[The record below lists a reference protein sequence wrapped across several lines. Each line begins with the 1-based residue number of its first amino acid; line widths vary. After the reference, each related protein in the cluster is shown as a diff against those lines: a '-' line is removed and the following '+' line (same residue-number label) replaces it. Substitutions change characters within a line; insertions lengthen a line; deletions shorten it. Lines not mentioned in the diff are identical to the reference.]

1 MKWEPSCTI
10 EQGEAAFTAQQHKLE
25 SVRSDSAKSRASV
38 DKKRWCFRQ
47 NSPKSGARFL
57 TGISIHMLLQV
68 DGLRKTFGRRVAVDG
83 IGFSIDVGEIV
94 GFLGPNG
101 AGKTTTM
108 RMIAGYLEPDEG
120 TAKVFNIDITQE
132 RRRAQE
138 RVGYLPEGA
147 PLYGEMTPWS
157 FLRFVAETR
166 GMSREAARHA
176 VRRAA
181 QDARLG
187 DSIDRP
193 IDTLSKG
200 YRRRVGFAA
209 ALLHD
214 PMLLILDEPT
224 DGLDPNQRHAV
235 RDLIKKLGEERG
247 LIIST
252 HSLEE
257 VEAVCTR
264 AIVIDQG
271 RIIADKTPAAL
282 IDEHGTLERAFAALT
297 RGEERT

>member
-1 MKWEPSCTI
+1 
-10 EQGEAAFTAQQHKLE
+10 
-25 SVRSDSAKSRASV
+25 
-38 DKKRWCFRQ
+38 
-47 NSPKSGARFL
+47 
-57 TGISIHMLLQV
+57 MLLQV
-68 DGLRKTFGRRVAVDG
+68 EGLRKTFGRRVAVDG
-83 IGFSIDVGEIV
+83 IGFAVDVGEIV

-108 RMIAGYLEPDEG
+108 RMIAGYLEPDAG
-120 TAKVFNIDITQE
+120 TVKVFNIDVARE

-138 RVGYLPEGA
+138 RLGYLPEGA

-166 GMSREAARHA
+166 GMTREGARHA

-193 IDTLSKG
+193 IETLSKG
-200 YRRRVGFAA
+200 YRRRVGLAA

-214 PMLLILDEPT
+214 PMLLVLDEPT

-235 RDLIKKLGEERG
+235 RDLVRKLGEDRG

-264 AIVIDQG
+264 AILIDQG
-271 RIIADKTPAAL
+271 RIVADQTPQSL
-282 IDEHGTLERAFAALT
+282 IEKHGDLDRAFAALT
-297 RGEERT
+297 RQEERV

>member
-1 MKWEPSCTI
+1 
-10 EQGEAAFTAQQHKLE
+10 
-25 SVRSDSAKSRASV
+25 
-38 DKKRWCFRQ
+38 
-47 NSPKSGARFL
+47 
-57 TGISIHMLLQV
+57 MLLQV
-68 DGLRKTFGRRVAVDG
+68 EGLRKTFGARAAVDG
-83 IGFSIDVGEIV
+83 VSFELDAGEIV

-108 RMIAGYLEPDEG
+108 RMIAGYLEPDDG
-120 TAKVFNIDITQE
+120 YAKVFNIDVAQD

-147 PLYGEMTPWS
+147 PLYGEMTPWM

-166 GMSREAARHA
+166 GMKKELARNS

-187 DSIDRP
+187 DTIDRP

-200 YRRRVGFAA
+200 SRRRVGLAA

-214 PMLLILDEPT
+214 PLLLILDEPT
-224 DGLDPNQRHAV
+224 DGLDPNQRGAV
-235 RDLIKKLGEERG
+235 RDLIKRLGEERG
-247 LIIST
+247 IILST

-264 AIVIDQG
+264 AIVINNGQNV
-271 RIIADKTPAAL
+271 ADETPAKLA
-282 IDEHGTLERAFAALT
+282 EQHGGLEAAFRALT
-297 RGEERT
+297 GGEERA

>member
-1 MKWEPSCTI
+1 
-10 EQGEAAFTAQQHKLE
+10 
-25 SVRSDSAKSRASV
+25 
-38 DKKRWCFRQ
+38 
-47 NSPKSGARFL
+47 
-57 TGISIHMLLQV
+57 MLLQV
-68 DGLRKTFGRRVAVDG
+68 DGLRKSFGRRVAVDQ
-83 IGFSIDVGEIV
+83 IGFSLDVGEIV

-120 TAKVFNIDITQE
+120 SVKVFNIDVAQE
-132 RRRAQE
+132 RRRAQS

-147 PLYGEMTPWS
+147 PLYGEMTPWA
-157 FLRFVAETR
+157 FLHFIAEAR
-166 GMSREAARHA
+166 GMRKEAARHA

-187 DSIDRP
+187 DTIDRP
-193 IDTLSKG
+193 IETLSKG
-200 YRRRVGFAA
+200 YRRRVGLAA

-214 PMLLILDEPT
+214 PLLLILDEPT
-224 DGLDPNQRHAV
+224 DGLDPNQRQAV
-235 RDLIKKLGEERG
+235 RELVKRLSEERG

-264 AIVIDQG
+264 AIVIDHG
-271 RIIADKTPAAL
+271 RIVADASPKDLADAHGGLEAAFL
-282 IDEHGTLERAFAALT
+282 ALTHSEERA
-297 RGEERT
+297 

>member
-1 MKWEPSCTI
+1 
-10 EQGEAAFTAQQHKLE
+10 
-25 SVRSDSAKSRASV
+25 
-38 DKKRWCFRQ
+38 
-47 NSPKSGARFL
+47 
-57 TGISIHMLLQV
+57 MLLQV
-68 DGLRKTFGRRVAVDG
+68 DGLRKSFGRRLAVDG
-83 IGFSIDVGEIV
+83 VGFSLDVGEIV

-120 TAKVFNIDITQE
+120 VAKIFNIDIAQE

-147 PLYGEMTPWS
+147 PLYGEMTPWMY
-157 FLRFVAETR
+157 LRFVAETR
-166 GMSREAARHA
+166 GMRAEAARHA

-200 YRRRVGFAA
+200 YRRRVGLAA

-235 RDLIKKLGEERG
+235 RDLIRKLGEERG

-271 RIIADKTPAAL
+271 RIVADKAPGELKA
-282 IDEHGTLERAFAALT
+282 EHGDLERAFAALT
-297 RGEERT
+297 RGEERA

>member
-1 MKWEPSCTI
+1 
-10 EQGEAAFTAQQHKLE
+10 
-25 SVRSDSAKSRASV
+25 
-38 DKKRWCFRQ
+38 
-47 NSPKSGARFL
+47 
-57 TGISIHMLLQV
+57 
-68 DGLRKTFGRRVAVDG
+68 LRKSFGRRVAVDG
-83 IGFSIDVGEIV
+83 VGFSIDVGEIV

-120 TAKVFNIDITQE
+120 VAKIFNIDVAQE

-157 FLRFVAETR
+157 YLRFIAETR
-166 GMSREAARHA
+166 GMSLEAARHA

-193 IDTLSKG
+193 IETLSKG
-200 YRRRVGFAA
+200 YRRRVGLAA
-209 ALLHD
+209 TLLHD
-214 PMLLILDEPT
+214 PMLLILDEST

-235 RDLIKKLGEERG
+235 RDLIKRLGEERG

-271 RIIADKTPAAL
+271 RIVADKPPAELSA
-282 IDEHGTLERAFAALT
+282 EHGGLDAAFAALT
-297 RGEERT
+297 RGEERA

>member
-1 MKWEPSCTI
+1 
-10 EQGEAAFTAQQHKLE
+10 
-25 SVRSDSAKSRASV
+25 
-38 DKKRWCFRQ
+38 
-47 NSPKSGARFL
+47 
-57 TGISIHMLLQV
+57 MLLQV
-68 DGLRKTFGRRVAVDG
+68 DGLRKTFGRRAAVDG
-83 IGFSIDVGEIV
+83 IGFSLDVGEIV

-120 TAKVFNIDITQE
+120 VAKVFNIDVARE

-147 PLYGEMTPWS
+147 PLYGEMTPWT

-166 GMSREAARHA
+166 GMPREGARHA

-187 DSIDRP
+187 DTIDQP
-193 IDTLSKG
+193 IETLSKG
-200 YRRRVGFAA
+200 YRRRVGLAA

-214 PMLLILDEPT
+214 PVLLVLDEPT
-224 DGLDPNQRHAV
+224 DGLDPNQRQAV
-235 RDLIKKLGEERG
+235 RELIRRLGEERG

-264 AIVIDQG
+264 VIVIDQG
-271 RIIADKTPAAL
+271 RIVADKTPTAL
-282 IDEHGTLERAFAALT
+282 REEHGSLERAFQALT
-297 RGEERT
+297 RGEERA

>member
-1 MKWEPSCTI
+1 
-10 EQGEAAFTAQQHKLE
+10 
-25 SVRSDSAKSRASV
+25 
-38 DKKRWCFRQ
+38 
-47 NSPKSGARFL
+47 
-57 TGISIHMLLQV
+57 MLLQV
-68 DGLRKTFGRRVAVDG
+68 DGLRKTFGPRVAVDG
-83 IGFSIDVGEIV
+83 VGFSLDVGEIV
-94 GFLGPNG
+94 GLLGPNG
-101 AGKTTTM
+101 AGKTTTL

-120 TAKVFNIDITQE
+120 VAKIFNIDVAQD

-147 PLYGEMTPWS
+147 PLYGEMTPWT

-187 DSIDRP
+187 ETIDQP
-193 IDTLSKG
+193 IETLSKG
-200 YRRRVGFAA
+200 YRRRVGLAA

-224 DGLDPNQRHAV
+224 DGLDPNQRAAV
-235 RDLIKKLGEERG
+235 RDLIRKLGEDRG
-247 LIIST
+247 LVIST

-257 VEAVCTR
+257 VDAVCTR
-264 AIVIDQG
+264 AIVIDGG
-271 RIIADKTPAAL
+271 RIVADDTPAAL
-282 IDEHGTLERAFAALT
+282 AEKYGGLEAAFRTLT
-297 RGEERT
+297 RGEERV

>member
-1 MKWEPSCTI
+1 
-10 EQGEAAFTAQQHKLE
+10 
-25 SVRSDSAKSRASV
+25 
-38 DKKRWCFRQ
+38 
-47 NSPKSGARFL
+47 
-57 TGISIHMLLQV
+57 MLLQV
-68 DGLRKTFGRRVAVDG
+68 DGLRKAFGRRVAVDG
-83 IGFSIDVGEIV
+83 IGFSLDVGEIV

-120 TAKVFNIDITQE
+120 GARIFNIDVARE

-138 RVGYLPEGA
+138 RIGYLPEGA

-157 FLRFVAETR
+157 FLRFIAETR
-166 GMSREAARHA
+166 GMNREAARHA

-200 YRRRVGFAA
+200 YRRRVGFAS

-214 PMLLILDEPT
+214 PMLLVLDEPT

-247 LIIST
+247 LILST

-264 AIVIDQG
+264 VILIDQG
-271 RIIADKTPAAL
+271 RIVVDRTPASL
-282 IDEHGTLERAFAALT
+282 IKDHGTLENAFEALT
-297 RGEERT
+297 RGEERA

>member
-1 MKWEPSCTI
+1 
-10 EQGEAAFTAQQHKLE
+10 
-25 SVRSDSAKSRASV
+25 
-38 DKKRWCFRQ
+38 
-47 NSPKSGARFL
+47 
-57 TGISIHMLLQV
+57 MLLQV
-68 DGLRKTFGRRVAVDG
+68 DGLRKSFGRRTAVDG
-83 IGFSIDVGEIV
+83 IGFSLDVGEIV

-120 TAKVFNIDITQE
+120 VAKIFNIDVAQD

-166 GMSREAARHA
+166 GMPKEAARHA

-181 QDARLG
+181 QDARLCYT
-187 DSIDRP
+187 IDRP

-200 YRRRVGFAA
+200 YRRRVGLAA

-235 RDLIKKLGEERG
+235 RDLIRRLGEERG

-257 VEAVCTR
+257 VDAVCTR

-271 RIIADKTPAAL
+271 RIVADNTPAEL
-282 IDEHGTLERAFAALT
+282 REKHGGLEKAFEALT
-297 RGEERT
+297 RGEERV

>member
-1 MKWEPSCTI
+1 
-10 EQGEAAFTAQQHKLE
+10 
-25 SVRSDSAKSRASV
+25 
-38 DKKRWCFRQ
+38 
-47 NSPKSGARFL
+47 
-57 TGISIHMLLQV
+57 MLLQV
-68 DGLRKTFGRRVAVDG
+68 EGLRKTFGRRVAVDG
-83 IGFSIDVGEIV
+83 VTFALDVGEIV

-108 RMIAGYLEPDEG
+108 RMVAGYLEPDDG
-120 TAKVFNIDITQE
+120 VAKVFNIDVAQD

-147 PLYGEMTPWS
+147 PLYGEMTPWT

-166 GMSREAARHA
+166 GMSRDAARHA

-187 DSIDRP
+187 NTIDQP
-193 IDTLSKG
+193 IETLSKG
-200 YRRRVGFAA
+200 YRRRVGLAS

-235 RDLIKKLGEERG
+235 RDLIRRLGEERG
-247 LIIST
+247 IIIST
-252 HSLEE
+252 HMLEE

-264 AIVIDQG
+264 AILIDNG
-271 RIIADKTPAAL
+271 RVIADASPQAL
-282 IDEHGTLERAFAALT
+282 AEKHGGLDNAFRALT
-297 RGEERT
+297 QGEERA

>member
-1 MKWEPSCTI
+1 
-10 EQGEAAFTAQQHKLE
+10 
-25 SVRSDSAKSRASV
+25 
-38 DKKRWCFRQ
+38 
-47 NSPKSGARFL
+47 
-57 TGISIHMLLQV
+57 MLLQV
-68 DGLRKTFGRRVAVDG
+68 DGLRKTFGRRTAVDG
-83 IGFSIDVGEIV
+83 IGFSLDVGEIV
-94 GFLGPNG
+94 GLLGPNG

-120 TAKVFNIDITQE
+120 VAKIFNIDVAQE

-157 FLRFVAETR
+157 FLRFIAETR

-200 YRRRVGFAA
+200 FRRRVGFAA

-214 PMLLILDEPT
+214 PMLLVLDEPT

-235 RDLIKKLGEERG
+235 RDLIRKLGEERG

-252 HSLEE
+252 HMLEE
-257 VEAVCTR
+257 VEAVCNR
-264 AIVIDQG
+264 VILIDQG
-271 RIIADKTPAAL
+271 RLIVDKPPQAL
-282 IDEHGTLERAFAALT
+282 IDEHGSLERAFAALT

>member
-1 MKWEPSCTI
+1 M
-10 EQGEAAFTAQQHKLE
+10 
-25 SVRSDSAKSRASV
+25 
-38 DKKRWCFRQ
+38 
-47 NSPKSGARFL
+47 
-57 TGISIHMLLQV
+57 LQV

-83 IGFSIDVGEIV
+83 VGFTVDLGEIV

-120 TAKVFNIDITQE
+120 GVRIFNIDVATE
-132 RRRAQE
+132 RQRAQE

-157 FLRFVAETR
+157 FLRFVAEVR
-166 GMSREAARHA
+166 GMSREASRHA

-193 IDTLSKG
+193 IETLSKG
-200 YRRRVGFAA
+200 YRRRVGLAA

-214 PMLLILDEPT
+214 PMLLVLDEPT

-235 RDLIKKLGEERG
+235 RDLIRKLGEERG

-264 AIVIDQG
+264 AIVIDRG
-271 RIIADKTPAAL
+271 RIVADKTPQAL
-282 IDEHGTLERAFAALT
+282 IDQYGGLEQAFAALT
-297 RGEERT
+297 RQEERA

>member
-1 MKWEPSCTI
+1 
-10 EQGEAAFTAQQHKLE
+10 
-25 SVRSDSAKSRASV
+25 
-38 DKKRWCFRQ
+38 
-47 NSPKSGARFL
+47 
-57 TGISIHMLLQV
+57 
-68 DGLRKTFGRRVAVDG
+68 
-83 IGFSIDVGEIV
+83 
-94 GFLGPNG
+94 
-101 AGKTTTM
+101 
-108 RMIAGYLEPDEG
+108 
-120 TAKVFNIDITQE
+120 
-132 RRRAQE
+132 
-138 RVGYLPEGA
+138 VGYLPEGA

-187 DSIDRP
+187 DTIDRP
-193 IDTLSKG
+193 IETLSKG
-200 YRRRVGFAA
+200 YRRRGGLAS

-235 RDLIKKLGEERG
+235 RDLIKRLGEERG

-264 AIVIDQG
+264 AIIIDQG
-271 RIIADKTPAAL
+271 RIVVDKSPDAL
-282 IDEHGTLERAFAALT
+282 KQEHGSLERAFAALT
-297 RGEERT
+297 RGEERVGRSAPASPAWAPSIGASCLLMSPRRRLTCSWRCFCSRSGCSRSRSAASLNRAART

>member
-1 MKWEPSCTI
+1 
-10 EQGEAAFTAQQHKLE
+10 
-25 SVRSDSAKSRASV
+25 
-38 DKKRWCFRQ
+38 
-47 NSPKSGARFL
+47 
-57 TGISIHMLLQV
+57 MLLQV

-83 IGFSIDVGEIV
+83 VGFSLDVGEIV

-120 TAKVFNIDITQE
+120 AAKIFNIDVARE

-138 RVGYLPEGA
+138 RLGYLPEGA

-166 GMSREAARHA
+166 GMATEAARHA

-187 DSIDRP
+187 DSINRP

-200 YRRRVGFAA
+200 YRRRVGLAS

-214 PMLLILDEPT
+214 PLLLVLDEPT

-235 RDLIKKLGEERG
+235 RDLIRKLGEDRG
-247 LIIST
+247 LILST

-257 VEAVCTR
+257 VDAVCTR

-271 RIIADKTPAAL
+271 RIVADQSPAAL
-282 IDEHGTLERAFAALT
+282 REQHGSLERAFEALT
-297 RGEERT
+297 RGEERA